1 MSLQLDGSIVPGLA
15 PIARQFQPFAVHA
28 PIASYQFTGAE
39 PLGSYT
45 WLSALTRP
53 GTLELITEIS
63 QQPFQVMATP
73 PRQITHTTITPAGG
87 QAVLPNVAA
96 ITFAPGAFASPTS
109 VAVESTSSA
118 ATATV
123 FNETAAIFRPAGRL
137 AYEVRVNTGATPPAG
152 DTVAVGLSV
161 PAALLAA
168 MPANYQFDVFAQV
181 YQDGGMDVH
190 DTFEL
195 FAGVYDAATLTLNA
209 VLPMQVFTNQR
220 TADQTWE
227 AILTIAATPGP
238 LNAMTLSMQADQN
251 SIAALLG
258 PQAGTCQATS
268 IACPLGGTDC
278 TAALTSGYQ
287 LAGRTIN
294 GTTRP
299 HYGADF
305 GVPTGTQ
312 INAAADGVVE
322 RSYLS
327 SSYGETII
335 LRHSDGG
342 ATLYAHLQTR
352 SVTPGQTVTRGSQIG
367 VSDNTGR
374 STGPH
379 LHLEYV
385 PNGQIIQ
392 SRNRI
397 DPLPCVGTTL
407 NGAITVGD
415 NGSAADDAFEIFLDG
430 VRLGATS
437 IGATNTLAANNLVS
451 GNHILRIVGIVVP
464 DNAGT
469 LGVSL
474 SQGLTF
480 LGGGTTRSTTLPTGG
495 EVSYTI
501 IVP

>member
-1 MSLQLDGSIVPGLA
+1 M
-15 PIARQFQPFAVHA
+15 
-28 PIASYQFTGAE
+28 
-39 PLGSYT
+39 
-45 WLSALTRP
+45 
-53 GTLELITEIS
+53 
-63 QQPFQVMATP
+63 
-73 PRQITHTTITPAGG
+73 
-87 QAVLPNVAA
+87 
-96 ITFAPGAFASPTS
+96 
-109 VAVESTSSA
+109 
-118 ATATV
+118 
-123 FNETAAIFRPAGRL
+123 
-137 AYEVRVNTGATPPAG
+137 
-152 DTVAVGLSV
+152 
-161 PAALLAA
+161 
-168 MPANYQFDVFAQV
+168 
-181 YQDGGMDVH
+181 
-190 DTFEL
+190 
-195 FAGVYDAATLTLNA
+195 
-209 VLPMQVFTNQR
+209 
-220 TADQTWE
+220 
-227 AILTIAATPGP
+227 
-238 LNAMTLSMQADQN
+238 
-251 SIAALLG
+251 
-258 PQAGTCQATS
+258 
-268 IACPLGGTDC
+268 
-278 TAALTSGYQ
+278 
-287 LAGRTIN
+287 
-294 GTTRP
+294 
-299 HYGADF
+299 
-305 GVPTGTQ
+305 
-312 INAAADGVVE
+312 
-322 RSYLS
+322 S

>member
-1 MSLQLDGSIVPGLA
+1 MPPVSTAVPTALPTSLRVELNQLAYSAGEHMLVVANLSPPFPTGPVDAYVVVQLPSGQYLSLQLDGSIVPGLA

-278 TAALTSGYQ
+278 TAALTQRIPAGWTHHQRHDAPALRCRFRRANGY
-287 LAGRTIN
+287 
-294 GTTRP
+294 
-299 HYGADF
+299 ADQRR
-305 GVPTGTQ
+305 GGW
-312 INAAADGVVE
+312 
-322 RSYLS
+322 R
-327 SSYGETII
+327 
-335 LRHSDGG
+335 GG
-342 ATLYAHLQTR
+342 AFL
-352 SVTPGQTVTRGSQIG
+352 
-367 VSDNTGR
+367 
-374 STGPH
+374 
-379 LHLEYV
+379 LEL
-385 PNGQIIQ
+385 I
-392 SRNRI
+392 
-397 DPLPCVGTTL
+397 LW
-407 NGAITVGD
+407 GD
-415 NGSAADDAFEIFLDG
+415 D
-430 VRLGATS
+430 
-437 IGATNTLAANNLVS
+437 
-451 GNHILRIVGIVVP
+451 HP
-464 DNAGT
+464 P
-469 LGVSL
+469 SL
-474 SQGLTF
+474 
-480 LGGGTTRSTTLPTGG
+480 
-495 EVSYTI
+495 
-501 IVP
+501 